1 MSSFS
6 YLFPFSF
13 PLPLLHRSS
22 PAAQSVKNLP
32 GMQEI
37 ACNVRG
43 PGSVSES
50 GRSPGEGKDNLL
62 QYFCLGNPI
71 DRGVW
76 RATVHVVT
84 RFGHNLV
91 TKPPPPCWCRVIPTC
106 PGQASLYFTKLMVE
120 LFRVGVWPSLGVHED
135 ISIVALQFCSVLIYL
150 GVLAHLGKNVMLVN
164 VNWIWTW
171 NLSDVPHVLLLLL
184 LLLSRFSRV
193 RLCVT
198 S

>member
-37 ACNVRG
+37 ACNIRG

-91 TKPPPPCWCRVIPTC
+91 TKPPPLLQYLPPPNLTKFLAAVLWWPQLT
-106 PGQASLYFTKLMVE
+106 GQENRQSYSSISHFPFHSLTPNPAV
-120 LFRVGVWPSLGVHED
+120 
-135 ISIVALQFCSVLIYL
+135 LQFSWL
-150 GVLAHLGKNVMLVN
+150 ML
-164 VNWIWTW
+164 
-171 NLSDVPHVLLLLL
+171 S
-184 LLLSRFSRV
+184 F
-193 RLCVT
+193 
-198 S
+198 